1 MTVSLDTM
9 STVERIADGHRP
21 SIAQAISLL
30 EARRPGSEELG
41 EALWAAGGTARVI
54 GITGAPGSGKSTL
67 VNALTREL
75 RVRGRRVGII
85 AVDPSSSI
93 SGGAILGDRIRMC
106 EHTRD
111 GSVYV
116 RSLSNR
122 GSLGG
127 ISRATFDAVTV
138 LDAARFDDVI
148 VETVGVGQAEVDIVR
163 VAHSVL
169 VVSVPGFGDDIQIIK
184 AGLLEHADIHVV
196 NKADRPDVHKLVSEI
211 TSMLTLAPRP
221 ESGQW
226 IPPVVETVSLAA
238 PSGIDALVDALNLH
252 TDWLRSTG
260 KLEER
265 TRRAAEIRV
274 LEIAKELLI
283 ESLQDL
289 SAEDTFQDAIASVT
303 SRKRGPC
310 VVAAELVR
318 CIAVPS

>member
-1 MTVSLDTM
+1 MTVSLDAM
-9 STVERIADGHRP
+9 SFVERIADGHRP

-30 EARRPGSEELG
+30 EARHPGFEELG

-75 RVRGRRVGII
+75 RVRGRRVGIV

-93 SGGAILGDRIRMC
+93 SGGAILGDRIRMG

-111 GSVYV
+111 GNVYV

-169 VVSVPGFGDDIQIIK
+169 VVSVPGFGDDIQMIK
-184 AGLLEHADIHVV
+184 AGLLELADIHVV

-211 TSMLTLAPRP
+211 TSMLTLEPRP
-221 ESGQW
+221 ESGHW
-226 IPPVVETVSLAA
+226 SPPVVETVALAA

-274 LEIAKELLI
+274 REIAKELLV

-318 CIAVPS
+318 CFAVPS